1 MAKSRKLRYNRSLSV
16 KTVSALYSLSKYIF
30 YNGSKGTADD
40 GTGTSH
46 DVAILTG
53 SLSGTDDGINV
64 KETSTRTG
72 YYMKKRL
79 RMDVNCNPS
88 SNMKKPHYIP
98 RVRYTEIFLNYAEA
112 ANEAYGPTGR
122 GGHEYSAYDVIK
134 AIRKRAG
141 LAKGQE
147 DAYLEECKDDKDKM
161 RQLIRNERRLE
172 LCFESFRF
180 LDLRRWNSTLTE
192 TARGMDANAGAYHS
206 V

>member
-16 KTVSALYSLSKYIF
+16 KTVSAKYIF
-30 YNGSKGTADD
+30 YNGSKGKADD

-88 SNMKKPHYIP
+88 SNMK
-98 RVRYTEIFLNYAEA
+98 
-112 ANEAYGPTGR
+112 
-122 GGHEYSAYDVIK
+122 S
-134 AIRKRAG
+134 
-141 LAKGQE
+141 
-147 DAYLEECKDDKDKM
+147 
-161 RQLIRNERRLE
+161 LI
-172 LCFESFRF
+172 
-180 LDLRRWNSTLTE
+180 T
-192 TARGMDANAGAYHS
+192 YH